1 MAEPRWQRHCRAV
14 EAQHLEHGGDSERM
28 TTRLFI
34 QLKRQRMQS
43 YCAAAASK
51 QLAQHAPHTAAPQTL
66 NRGNV
71 RNYGGG
77 ACGVD
82 QQRRQLRWLGEQGG
96 KWKVIKRG
104 GGRQKPLF
112 RHG

>member
-14 EAQHLEHGGDSERM
+14 EAQQLEHGGDSERM

-51 QLAQHAPHTAAPQTL
+51 QLAQHAPHTAAPQPL

-71 RNYGGG
+71 RNNGGG

-82 QQRRQLRWLGEQGG
+82 KQRRQLRCLEEQGG
-96 KWKVIKRG
+96 ESEQERG
-104 GGRQKPLF
+104 GREW
-112 RHG
+112 RT